1 MNEKNQRHL
10 RRPAVFDRP
19 EGPDE
24 LKASIEDAA
33 TTGQPRWVQVNQGEG
48 SPRTAELFI
57 SGSPAI
63 ALIMEPSEDE
73 EAN

>member
-1 MNEKNQRHL
+1 MKRINVIYDGMPYSIGQKDL
-10 RRPAVFDRP
+10 
-19 EGPDE
+19 DE
-24 LKASIEDAA
+24 LKAVIEEAA
-33 TTGQPRWVQVNQGEG
+33 ATGQPRWVQVNQGEG

-73 EAN
+73 AAD